1 MTKSDIIKQHPV
13 VKLTE
18 GSGSV
23 DSGGKPH
30 NFVLTADKESITNYT
45 RSGNDLVIDFADG
58 KTVRINN
65 FFSAGHPICNLIF
78 IDDGTTWLTDFSQAL
93 TDNGDGILDTNVY
106 YEEIKDKSG
115 FSQNV
120 LLGILGAAAGAGGI
134 AAAVSGG
141 GDDHDEP
148 DRTPPAAPTYFVVN
162 NNDPKNLLAVRNGG
176 YLNDSTPLLSG

>member
-1 MTKSDIIKQHPV
+1 M
-13 VKLTE
+13 
-18 GSGSV
+18 
-23 DSGGKPH
+23 
-30 NFVLTADKESITNYT
+30 
-45 RSGNDLVIDFADG
+45 
-58 KTVRINN
+58 
-65 FFSAGHPICNLIF
+65 IF
-78 IDDGTTWLTDFSQAL
+78 IDDGTTWLTDFGQAL
-93 TDNGDGILDTNVY
+93 TDNGDGIVDTNVF

-120 LLGILGAAAGAGGI
+120 LLGILGAAAGVGGI

-176 YLNDSTPLLSG
+176 YLNDSTPLLSGKGIPGNTIKIHLDGYPDMTTTVNSDGTWSFELPKLSDGKYTVKVTQTDANGNVSAEAHYDFNVDTKAPD